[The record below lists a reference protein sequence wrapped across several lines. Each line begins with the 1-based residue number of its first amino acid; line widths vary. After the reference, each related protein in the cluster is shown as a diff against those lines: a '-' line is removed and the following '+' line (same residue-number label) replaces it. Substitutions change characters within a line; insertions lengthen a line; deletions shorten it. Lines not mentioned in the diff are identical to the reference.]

1 MMAGMDTK
9 PRPRPGIDAPSA
21 TARHSTAGARRLPHS
36 GCDGCLSRHLAIC
49 AALPASKTHA
59 LEEAAGEI
67 ALAAGAT
74 LAHEGSPRR
83 EVYTVTRGML
93 RRVRLLPDGRRLVAG
108 FLMEGDF
115 IGFSGAP
122 QYRHTIEA
130 ITDSVLCVFPMQNM
144 RRLCERYPELESGML
159 AQACA
164 ELDATRASL
173 MLLGRMGPAERL
185 AGFLVDM
192 AERQGR
198 RGGANHHVDLPMTR
212 ADIADHLGLTIE
224 TVSRSFTRL
233 RQGGAIAFDDPR
245 RIDLVDLPTLR
256 AAAGL

>member
-1 MMAGMDTK
+1 MQAK
-9 PRPRPGIDAPSA
+9 PPPSVTHHVPSPAARPGQGG
-21 TARHSTAGARRLPHS
+21 TRRLPHA
-36 GCDGCLSRHLAIC
+36 GCDGCLSRHLAVC
-49 AALPASKTHA
+49 AALPAAETHA
-59 LEEAAGEI
+59 LEAAAGEVM
-67 ALAAGAT
+67 LAAGAT
-74 LAHEGSPRR
+74 LAHEGAARR

-108 FLMEGDF
+108 FLMPGDF

-122 QYRHTIEA
+122 AYRHTIEA
-130 ITDSVLCVFPMQNM
+130 ITESVLCVFPMQSM

-173 MLLGRMGPAERL
+173 MLLARMGPSERL
-185 AGFLVDM
+185 AGFLIDL
-192 AERQGR
+192 AERQR
-198 RGGANHHVDLPMTR
+198 LRGGTAHHVDLPMTR

-233 RQGGAIAFDDPR
+233 RQAGTIAFDDPR
-245 RIDLVDLPTLR
+245 RIDLVDLPALR